1 MSPPSANRHH
11 FFGEETR
18 PETGVR
24 GLDHG
29 FKQLVALKRPA
40 VGHLLAAGDTG
51 LTYPGEHEALEEAAL
66 WHARHAPCPE

>member
-11 FFGEETR
+11 FLGKETR

-51 LTYPGEHEALEEAAL
+51 LTYPGEHEALEAAL